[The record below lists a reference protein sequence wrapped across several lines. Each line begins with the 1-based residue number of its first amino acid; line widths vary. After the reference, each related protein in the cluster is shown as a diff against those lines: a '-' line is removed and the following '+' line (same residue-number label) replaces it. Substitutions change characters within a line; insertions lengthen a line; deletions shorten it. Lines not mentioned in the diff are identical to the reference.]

1 MVDVTKTNIPKDD
14 SEKANGAA
22 DKAAPKRKAGR
33 PKKVT
38 TKEEPIRVSTLTKTF
53 INKSRQNIHVGAFG
67 LAPGEKRVVP
77 NAVANAL
84 QQNDRTKLY
93 LKNKSLEIK

>member
-14 SEKANGAA
+14 SVKAGEV
-22 DKAAPKRKAGR
+22 KASPKPKGR

-38 TKEEPIRVSTLTKTF
+38 TKEEPVRVSKLTKIFT
-53 INKSRQNIHVGAFG
+53 NKSRQNIHVGAFS
-67 LAPGEKRVVP
+67 LAPGESRTVI
-77 NAVANAL
+77 NSVAEAL
-84 QQNDRTKLY
+84 KLNDRTKMY